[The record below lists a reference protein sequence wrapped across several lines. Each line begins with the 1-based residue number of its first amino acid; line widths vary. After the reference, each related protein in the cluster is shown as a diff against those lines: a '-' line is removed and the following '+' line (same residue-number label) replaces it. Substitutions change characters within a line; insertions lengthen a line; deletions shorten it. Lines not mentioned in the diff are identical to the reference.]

1 MDGVLVLVSWNGV
14 FDGWWFQLVGV
25 FDFDSLVSW
34 ISLKFGV
41 VSCIVYFKK

>member
-1 MDGVLVLVSWNGV
+1 MVSWYWCLGMVSLMDGA
-14 FDGWWFQLVGV
+14 WFQLVGV

-41 VSCIVYFKK
+41 VSCIVYLNK